1 MAKKTPPFKD
11 YPKWTEAKFWAF
23 LRSALRAKWSRWP
36 PRYEILQSQRRAYKG
51 PKKQQK
57 YEYKCSRCNKW
68 WMQKE
73 VEVDHIIPCGSLN
86 KYEDLPEFVR
96 KLFTSTDNL
105 RIVCKPCHKIIT
117 KENKDGFN

>member
-1 MAKKTPPFKD
+1 MAKRTPPFKE

-36 PRYEILQSQRRAYKG
+36 PRYEILQSVRRAYKG

-57 YEYKCSRCNKW
+57 YEYKCARCNEW
-68 WMQKE
+68 FMQKE

-86 KYEDLPEFVR
+86 KYEELPEFVR
-96 KLFTSTDNL
+96 KLFAPISAL
-105 RIVCKPCHKIIT
+105 RVVCKPCHKIIT
-117 KENKDGFN
+117 QESKNV